1 MKKSSFFLSL
11 SGREYNT
18 WKFNKRMFKCLKR
31 SFELIINIFV
41 RRKGKSNVS
50 DRKGMR
56 IINPMV
62 SHFILEIAVK
72 QNAVFAV
79 WSFSCYQMN
88 IFYKRDV
95 WSVLMSFFQ
104 RFLKYILSDRSLI
117 SKKLSFIM
125 ELYLWRISIK
135 HLRKLKM
142 LTMMEINK

>member
-41 RRKGKSNVS
+41 RRKSKSDVS

-56 IINPMV
+56 IINPMI

-79 WSFSCYQMN
+79 WGFSCYQMN

-95 WSVLMSFFQ
+95 WSVIMSFFQ
-104 RFLKYILSDRSLI
+104 RFLKFIRQKLNFQKTLFHHGIILM
-117 SKKLSFIM
+117 KN
-125 ELYLWRISIK
+125 
-135 HLRKLKM
+135 
-142 LTMMEINK
+142 INKTPKKIENVNDDGNK

>member
-1 MKKSSFFLSL
+1 MNKNSL
-11 SGREYNT
+11 FYPWLKENT
-18 WKFNKRMFKCLKR
+18 WKFTKRMFKCLKR

-72 QNAVFAV
+72 QNAVFTV
-79 WSFSCYQMN
+79 WGFSCYQMN

-95 WSVLMSFFQ
+95 WSVIMSSFQ
-104 RFLKYILSDRSLI
+104 RFLKYIRQ
-117 SKKLSFIM
+117 KLNFQKTLFHHGIILM
-125 ELYLWRISIK
+125 K
-135 HLRKLKM
+135 N
-142 LTMMEINK
+142 INKTPKKIENVNDDGKK

>member
-18 WKFNKRMFKCLKR
+18 WKFTKGMFKCLKR

-56 IINPMV
+56 IINPMI

-79 WSFSCYQMN
+79 WGFSCYQMN

-95 WSVLMSFFQ
+95 WSVIMSFFQ
-104 RFLKYILSDRSLI
+104 RFLKYIRQ
-117 SKKLSFIM
+117 KLNFQKTLFHHGIILM
-125 ELYLWRISIK
+125 K
-135 HLRKLKM
+135 N
-142 LTMMEINK
+142 INKTPKKIENVNDDGNK

>member
-18 WKFNKRMFKCLKR
+18 WKFTKGMFKCLKR

-41 RRKGKSNVS
+41 RRKSKSDVS

-56 IINPMV
+56 IINPMI
-62 SHFILEIAVK
+62 SHFILDIAVK
-72 QNAVFAV
+72 QNAVFV
-79 WSFSCYQMN
+79 VLGLSCYQMS

-95 WSVLMSFFQ
+95 WSVIMSIFQ

-125 ELYLWRISIK
+125 ELYWWRISIK

-142 LTMMEINK
+142 LTMMEINQ

>member
-1 MKKSSFFLSL
+1 
-11 SGREYNT
+11 
-18 WKFNKRMFKCLKR
+18 MFRCLKR

-41 RRKGKSNVS
+41 RRKVKSNVS
-50 DRKGMR
+50 YRKGMR
-56 IINPMV
+56 IINPMI
-62 SHFILEIAVK
+62 SHLILEIAVK

-79 WSFSCYQMN
+79 WGFRCYQMN

-95 WSVLMSFFQ
+95 WSVIMSLFQ
-104 RFLKYILSDRSLI
+104 WFLKYVISDRSLI

-142 LTMMEINK
+142 LTMMEINKWNHF